1 MTFFRFAVSCGF
13 RNVFTTLNV
22 RVSVSIID
30 QNPIN
35 GSKKK
40 KAHVTTLSL
49 GVCTS
54 GRVHNGINVVCID

>member
-1 MTFFRFAVSCGF
+1 MQYSLTFYENLQICEFPSTVQFGPVHCA
-13 RNVFTTLNV
+13 
-22 RVSVSIID
+22 

-49 GVCTS
+49 DVCTS
-54 GRVHNGINVVCID
+54 GRVHNGINVVCVD